1 MRDIAINL
9 RAQASQ
15 RDLIDRAANQ
25 LGRNRSDFLLEAA
38 CEKAQNVLLDQTF
51 FTLDEK
57 AFARF
62 AALCDAPAK
71 PNPAL
76 ARLMASIS
84 PWDKPVQV
92 AAKVPTKS
100 TVKTLRTAKPSLAP
114 RNTPRTPSARVVATA

>member
-15 RDLIDRAANQ
+15 RDLIDRAASQ

-62 AALCDAPAK
+62 VALCDGPAK
-71 PNPAL
+71 PNAAL
-76 ARLMASIS
+76 QRLMASTS
-84 PWDKPVQV
+84 PWEQPAKATIKP
-92 AAKVPTKS
+92 AKLSKRSTPT
-100 TVKTLRTAKPSLAP
+100 
-114 RNTPRTPSARVVATA
+114 ARVVANA

>member
-9 RAQASQ
+9 RAQAFQ

-57 AFARF
+57 AFTRF

-76 ARLMASIS
+76 TRLLASVS
-84 PWDKPVQV
+84 PWEEPIK
-92 AAKVPTKS
+92 AATKVPTKS
-100 TVKTLRTAKPSLAP
+100 AANRLPTAKPSSP
-114 RNTPRTPSARVVATA
+114 PRTTRRTPTARVAATA

>member
-9 RAQASQ
+9 RAQAFQ

-51 FTLDEK
+51 FVLDK
-57 AFARF
+57 KTFAQF

-71 PNPAL
+71 INPAL
-76 ARLMASIS
+76 ERLLASAS
-84 PWDKPVQV
+84 PWDKSVKAATKS
-92 AAKVPTKS
+92 AAKTPRPVKPT
-100 TVKTLRTAKPSLAP
+100 PAP
-114 RNTPRTPSARVVATA
+114 RTMRRTPSARVVATA

>member
-9 RAQASQ
+9 RAQAFQ
-15 RDLIDRAANQ
+15 RDLIDRAASQ

-71 PNPAL
+71 PNPSLSRLL
-76 ARLMASIS
+76 ASAS
-84 PWDKPVQV
+84 PWDEPIK
-92 AAKVPTKS
+92 AATKVSTKS
-100 TVKTLRTAKPSLAP
+100 TATTLRTTQRKPTS
-114 RNTPRTPSARVVATA
+114 RVVATA

>member
-9 RAQASQ
+9 RAQAFQ
-15 RDLIDRAANQ
+15 RDLIDRAASQ

-71 PNPAL
+71 PNLAL
-76 ARLMASIS
+76 SRLMASVS
-84 PWDKPVQV
+84 PWDEQAK
-92 AAKVPTKS
+92 AATKVPSKS
-100 TVKTLRTAKPSLAP
+100 TAKTLRTAKPGPAP
-114 RNTPRTPSARVVATA
+114 RAARNTPTARVVATA

>member
-9 RAQASQ
+9 RAQAFQ

-57 AFARF
+57 AFTRF

-76 ARLMASIS
+76 ARLLASAS
-84 PWDKPVQV
+84 PWDES
-92 AAKVPTKS
+92 AEATTKVPTKS
-100 TVKTLRTAKPSLAP
+100 IAQTAHDAKSSSP
-114 RNTPRTPSARVVATA
+114 PRTKRRTPTARVIATV

>member
-9 RAQASQ
+9 RAHASQ
-15 RDLIDRAANQ
+15 RDLIDRAAHQ

-57 AFARF
+57 TFAQF

-76 ARLMASIS
+76 ERLLASAS
-84 PWDKPVQV
+84 PWDESVKT
-92 AAKVPTKS
+92 ATKS
-100 TVKTLRTAKPSLAP
+100 TTKAP
-114 RNTPRTPSARVVATA
+114 RTIRPTPSAQSKRRMPSARVVATA